1 MAEVPVGTFPLRDV
15 LQLQKYKTFIILFII
30 QVDNI
35 YTLGPSY
42 KFMS

>member
-1 MAEVPVGTFPLRDV
+1 MAEVPVGTFLLREV
-15 LQLQKYKTFIILFII
+15 LKLQKYKTFIIFLII

-42 KFMS
+42 MFMP